1 MVGRRKPTGQN
12 EQVPSKM
19 GVMRWVPN
27 RDQVADRLQE
37 GRFGKTEKSQLFQ
50 SLEASFPLL
59 SLLNRFFSP
68 HKNTFLRINGNSL
81 EKLHVISLVNLKF
94 KKENKKKEEHLGYCC
109 LTSFEARLPFLN
121 GSMKVFF
128 RLWGSPA
135 PRSQFDQWREQM
147 VQVRLWN
154 LEVVHCH
161 NTNNLCVSDWK
172 SGQL

>member
-1 MVGRRKPTGQN
+1 
-12 EQVPSKM
+12 M
-19 GVMRWVPN
+19 GVTRWVPN

-94 KKENKKKEEHLGYCC
+94 KKENKKKKRNIWAIVVWLVLKPDYHFWMALWKFFSGFGVLQPQDHN
-109 LTSFEARLPFLN
+109 LTSGESRWSKSDCEIWRLYT
-121 GSMKVFF
+121 
-128 RLWGSPA
+128 A
-135 PRSQFDQWREQM
+135 TTQ
-147 VQVRLWN
+147 
-154 LEVVHCH
+154 
-161 NTNNLCVSDWK
+161 TICVCQTENQDNCK
-172 SGQL
+172 EMLD